1 METVSVYREEK
12 IDEIILDKCQELEEE
27 NESRETRFNKL
38 GEQIESRLAR
48 ISSVMASNRSK
59 R

>member
-1 METVSVYREEK
+1 MSVYREEK